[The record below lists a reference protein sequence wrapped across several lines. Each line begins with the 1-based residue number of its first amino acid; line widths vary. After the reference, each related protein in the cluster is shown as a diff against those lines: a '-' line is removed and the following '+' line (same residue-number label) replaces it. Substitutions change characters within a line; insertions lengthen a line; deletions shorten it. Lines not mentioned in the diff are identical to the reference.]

1 MIGAKPIRVNKMDG
15 IALGT
20 IIIDSDY
27 NVVEY
32 NQPVQKLFP
41 ISPKTQNPIMH
52 YWVRMSPAAFALLFA
67 SRIVWLCPKAPPKA
81 CWKSL
86 CPLARSIMC
95 FPSSSMTKGTSL
107 LLIA

>member
-1 MIGAKPIRVNKMDG
+1 MDG

-52 YWVRMSPAAFALLFA
+52 YWERMSPAAFAL
-67 SRIVWLCPKAPPKA
+67 
-81 CWKSL
+81 
-86 CPLARSIMC
+86 
-95 FPSSSMTKGTSL
+95 
-107 LLIA
+107 

>member
-1 MIGAKPIRVNKMDG
+1 MNG

-41 ISPKTQNPIMH
+41 Q
-52 YWVRMSPAAFALLFA
+52 
-67 SRIVWLCPKAPPKA
+67 
-81 CWKSL
+81 
-86 CPLARSIMC
+86 
-95 FPSSSMTKGTSL
+95 
-107 LLIA
+107 